1 MIIHANNKISIDFN
15 DSDRVKGPGVSVQ
28 NATDGSI
35 PHVGIEYTRD
45 CAVQKDMENSIVY
58 TDANDN
64 KKRVVEE
71 VAENLPAE
79 EFDPADF
86 ISKSMTGKDAKAV
99 EDEGSILEEYVA
111 GSLERAIER
120 VKGQRQEQEEAIGR
134 QVEKQE
140 EAQEFFGEMEE
151 RIQEAVQMA
160 ANLPGI
166 SEAAAKY
173 FLDNHLPFSPQ
184 NIKNCGSVMEPA
196 TYNQDRA
203 AFEEMKPQI
212 EAAVIN
218 SGLEAGEENLEAAKW
233 LYEHDV
239 PVTGENICAYETLR
253 ELEGV
258 SSDVLAERIEDAV
271 MDGITPEGA
280 DLTVPSRREVS
291 ERLSRLCETDDDTL
305 RTVYW
310 TEADLIRAK
319 RQLEEIRLT
328 MTIDAARTMESKGIH
343 LEVGNLMEIVEEL
356 KAMEQAAAQEML
368 TAAGVPA
375 DEENIEIAV
384 TALQAGRD
392 ILRAPVSVLG
402 ETIAAAD
409 EDTIVD
415 LAAAGNDARSR
426 LAAAE
431 SYEAVG
437 TEVRR
442 DLGDSIQKAFSHVGS
457 LLKEMGLPATAANE
471 RAVRILA
478 YNRMPVT
485 EENIRSM
492 KEYDDKVTSI
502 AKGLKPEVVTEL
514 IRRRENPLEMDLNEL
529 DEKISEIRAELSSED
544 ISFRKYLWKLD
555 HSGAVTPE
563 ERKSMIGIYRL
574 LDKVEKSDGA
584 VIGQVIKDG
593 RELSFSSLLSAVR
606 SRKAQ
611 GIDQSV
617 DDDFGGLE
625 QVVKSGESISEQI
638 GAAFA
643 SHVAANLQKELS
655 PAVLKKKKDT
665 FMEEPLEVILDEC
678 LSETE
683 ALREEAGYYEQAA
696 SEVREMAAESDAQ
709 VLEFLKQLEIPDS
722 IINIHWMKSY
732 LERGGRSFL
741 KLYSKEESE
750 KIVDALDDPEK
761 LQEVYEEIDGA
772 HEEQLAERKAEPDV
786 SYEDVKEIARMASG
800 VSFYRQM
807 RSFQKYEVPI
817 YTEQGMTACSI
828 TVKQGRGSEKGTVE
842 ITMDLPGK
850 KDPAGSTQATPVQ
863 ATPMQAMPV
872 QATPIQATSIQ
883 ATFKVAG
890 NRVSGF
896 VTSEDKEALRV
907 CGDMFTQFEKDL
919 EMNGFT
925 MERGD
930 FANGRRNSFHLGN
943 RFDETA
949 ANDRLYL
956 VAKLFIQNVQ
966 RKDEQQ

>member
-15 DSDRVKGPGVSVQ
+15 DTDRVKESGVSVQ
-28 NATDGSI
+28 NAMEGSI
-35 PHVGIEYTRD
+35 PHVGIEFTRD

-58 TDANDN
+58 TDANRN
-64 KKRVVEE
+64 KQRIMEE

-99 EDEGSILEEYVA
+99 EEDGSILEEYVA
-111 GSLERAIER
+111 GTLERAIER
-120 VKGQRQEQEEAIGR
+120 VKGQRQEQEEAVGR

-140 EAQEFFGEMEE
+140 EVQEFFGEMEQ
-151 RIQEAVQMA
+151 RIQEASQMA

-173 FLDNHLPFSPQ
+173 FLDNHLPFSPE
-184 NIKNCGSVMEPA
+184 NIKNCSSVTELT
-196 TYNQDRA
+196 TYAAGRA
-203 AFEEMKPQI
+203 SFEEMKPQI
-212 EAAVIN
+212 EAAVTN
-218 SGLEAGEENLEAAKW
+218 SGLEAGEENMEAAKW

-239 PVTGENICAYETLR
+239 PVTGDNIRAYETLR
-253 ELEGV
+253 ALEEL
-258 SSDVLAERIEDAV
+258 SPDVLTERIEDAV
-271 MDGITPEGA
+271 LDGITPEGA
-280 DLTVPSRREVS
+280 DLTVPSRKEVS
-291 ERLSRLCETDDDTL
+291 ERLSHLCEMDDDAL
-305 RTVYW
+305 RNVFQ
-310 TEADLIRAK
+310 TEADFITAK

-343 LEVGNLMEIVEEL
+343 LDVGNLMEIVEEL

-368 TAAGVPA
+368 TTAGIPVN
-375 DEENIEIAV
+375 EENTQIAV

-392 ILRAPVSVLG
+392 ILQAPVAVFG
-402 ETIAAAD
+402 VTIASA
-409 EDTIVD
+409 EQDTIVD
-415 LAAAGNDARSR
+415 VAAAGNESR
-426 LAAAE
+426 NQLAAAE
-431 SYEAVG
+431 SYESVG

-442 DLGDSIQKAFSHVGS
+442 DLGDSIQKAFSHVGG

-478 YNRMPVT
+478 YNRMPIT
-485 EENIRSM
+485 EENIRAM

-514 IRRRENPLEMDLNEL
+514 IRRQENPLEMDLNEL
-529 DEKISEIRAELSSED
+529 DEKISEIRADISSDD
-544 ISFRKYLWKLD
+544 ISFRKYIWKLD
-555 HSGAVTPE
+555 HSGAVSPE

-625 QVVKSGESISEQI
+625 QVVKNGESISEQI
-638 GAAFA
+638 GAAFGN
-643 SHVAANLQKELS
+643 HVAANLQKELS

-665 FMEEPLEVILDEC
+665 YMEEPLEVILDEC
-678 LSETE
+678 LNEAE
-683 ALREEAGYYEQAA
+683 ALEEDAGYYEQLA
-696 SEVREMAAESDAQ
+696 SEIREMAAESDTQ
-709 VLEFLKQLEIPDS
+709 VIEFLKQLEIPDS
-722 IINIHWMKSY
+722 MVNIHWMKSY
-732 LERGGRSFL
+732 LERGGKPFL

-750 KIVDALDDPEK
+750 RIADVFDQPEK
-761 LQEVYEEIDGA
+761 LQEVFEEFDEM
-772 HEEQLAERKAEPDV
+772 HEEQLADRKKEPDV
-786 SYEDVKEIARMASG
+786 RYEDVKDIARMAG
-800 VSFYRQM
+800 GISFYRQM
-807 RSFQKYEVPI
+807 RHFQKYEVPI

-828 TVKQGRGSEKGTVE
+828 TVKQGRESEKGTVE
-842 ITMDLPGK
+842 ISMELPGG
-850 KDPAGSTQATPVQ
+850 AVSSGRV
-863 ATPMQAMPV
+863 
-872 QATPIQATSIQ
+872 Q

-890 NRVSGF
+890 SWVSSF
-896 VTSEDKEALRV
+896 VTSEDEKALRM
-907 CGDMFTQFEKDL
+907 CEDMFDQLEKDL

-925 MERGD
+925 MERGN
-930 FANGRRNSFHLGN
+930 FANGRRNSFHSGN

-949 ANDRLYL
+949 TNDRLYL

-966 RKDEQQ
+966 RKDEQE

>member
-15 DSDRVKGPGVSVQ
+15 DTDRAKEPGVSVQ
-28 NATDGSI
+28 NATEGSI
-35 PHVGIEYTRD
+35 PRVGIEFTRD

-58 TDANDN
+58 TDANSN
-64 KKRVVEE
+64 KQRIMEE
-71 VAENLPAE
+71 VTENLPVE

-86 ISKSMTGKDAKAV
+86 ISRSMTGKDAKAV
-99 EDEGSILEEYVA
+99 EEDGTILEEYVA
-111 GSLERAIER
+111 GTLERAIER
-120 VKGQRQEQEEAIGR
+120 VKGQRQEQEEAVGR

-140 EAQEFFGEMEE
+140 DVREFFGEMEQ
-151 RIQEAVQMA
+151 RIQEASQMA

-173 FLDNHLPFSPQ
+173 FLDHHLPFSPQ
-184 NIKNCGSVMEPA
+184 NIKNCSSVTELT
-196 TYNQDRA
+196 TYAADRA
-203 AFEEMKPQI
+203 SFEEMKPQI
-212 EAAVIN
+212 EAAVTN

-239 PVTGENICAYETLR
+239 PVTGDNICAYETLR
-253 ELEGV
+253 ELEEV
-258 SSDVLAERIEDAV
+258 PPDVLAERIEDAV
-271 MDGITPEGA
+271 LDGITPEGA

-291 ERLSRLCETDDDTL
+291 ERLSRLCETDDDAL
-305 RTVYW
+305 RSIFQ
-310 TEADLIRAK
+310 TEADFITAK

-343 LEVGNLMEIVEEL
+343 LDVGNLMEIVEEL

-368 TAAGVPA
+368 TTAGIPVN
-375 DEENIEIAV
+375 EENTEIAV

-392 ILRAPVSVLG
+392 ILQAPAAVFGV
-402 ETIAAAD
+402 TIASAD
-409 EDTIVD
+409 QDTIVD
-415 LAAAGNDARSR
+415 VAAAGNEFRSQ
-426 LAAAE
+426 LATE
-431 SYEAVG
+431 SYESVG

-478 YNRMPVT
+478 YNRMPIT

-514 IRRRENPLEMDLNEL
+514 IRRQENPLEMGLDEL
-529 DEKISEIRAELSSED
+529 DQKISEIRADISSDD
-544 ISFRKYLWKLD
+544 ISFRKYIWKLD

-638 GAAFA
+638 GAAFG
-643 SHVAANLQKELS
+643 SHVASDLQKELS
-655 PAVLKKKKDT
+655 PAVLKKKKDSY
-665 FMEEPLEVILDEC
+665 MEEPLEVILDEC
-678 LSETE
+678 LNGAE
-683 ALREEAGYYEQAA
+683 ALEEDAGYYEQLA
-696 SEVREMAAESDAQ
+696 SEIREMAAESDAQ
-709 VLEFLKQLEIPDS
+709 IVEFLKQLDIPDS
-722 IINIHWMKSY
+722 MVNIHWMKSY
-732 LERGGRSFL
+732 LERGGKPIL

-750 KIVDALDDPEK
+750 KIVDVFDEPEK
-761 LQEVYEEIDGA
+761 LQEVYEEFDEV
-772 HEEQLAERKAEPDV
+772 HEEQLAQRKEEPDV
-786 SYEDVKEIARMASG
+786 HYEDVKDIARMAG
-800 VSFYRQM
+800 GISFYRQM
-807 RSFQKYEVPI
+807 RRFQKYEVPI
-817 YTEQGMTACSI
+817 YTEQGLTACSI

-842 ITMDLPGK
+842 IDMELPGE
-850 KDPAGSTQATPVQ
+850 PLSAGRV
-863 ATPMQAMPV
+863 
-872 QATPIQATSIQ
+872 Q
-883 ATFKVAG
+883 ATFKVSG
-890 NRVSGF
+890 SRVSGF
-896 VTSEDKEALRV
+896 VTSEDEKALRM
-907 CGDMFTQFEKDL
+907 CEDMFTQLEKDL

-925 MERGD
+925 MERGN
-930 FANGRRNSFHLGN
+930 FANGRRNSFHSGN

-949 ANDRLYL
+949 TNDRLYL

-966 RKDEQQ
+966 RKDEQK